1 MNSQSRNLA
10 LKKMHGGPDMDE
22 FIVCLKGWKL
32 WYSSTNNFKDTI
44 QFQLRFEI
52 VMNFV
57 YIFLKLRLR
66 LKQLFKRV
74 LTNILNE
81 FRPSRPRWPAKPR
94 VSRDWNPSLTGRS
107 RRGGCCTT
115 RKCRQQNRLTD
126 QRGLKGFAFSA
137 GLC

>member
-1 MNSQSRNLA
+1 MECRVCEFTVPQFGI
-10 LKKMHGGPDMDE
+10 KKMHGGPDMDE

-32 WYSSTNNFKDTI
+32 WNSSTNNFKDTI

-81 FRPSRPRWPAKPR
+81 FRPSRPRWPAI
-94 VSRDWNPSLTGRS
+94 T
-107 RRGGCCTT
+107 
-115 RKCRQQNRLTD
+115 
-126 QRGLKGFAFSA
+126 
-137 GLC
+137 

>member
-1 MNSQSRNLA
+1 MECRVCEFTVPQFGI
-10 LKKMHGGPDMDE
+10 KKMHGGPDMDE

-66 LKQLFKRV
+66 LKQLDQYSEWV
-74 LTNILNE
+74 STISTTLTGDYVI
-81 FRPSRPRWPAKPR
+81 AKPR
-94 VSRDWNPSLTGRS
+94 VSRD
-107 RRGGCCTT
+107 
-115 RKCRQQNRLTD
+115 
-126 QRGLKGFAFSA
+126 
-137 GLC
+137 

>member
-1 MNSQSRNLA
+1 
-10 LKKMHGGPDMDE
+10 MHGGPNLDE
-22 FIVCLKGWKL
+22 FIVCLRGWKL
-32 WYSSTNNFKDTI
+32 RYSSTNNFKDTT

-66 LKQLFKRV
+66 LTQQLKRV
-74 LTNILNE
+74 LTHSEWVLTTLTGDYVI
-81 FRPSRPRWPAKPR
+81 AKPR
-94 VSRDWNPSLTGRS
+94 VSRDLNPSLTRRS

-126 QRGLKGFAFSA
+126 QRGLKEFAFSA

>member
-1 MNSQSRNLA
+1 
-10 LKKMHGGPDMDE
+10 MHGGPDMDE
-22 FIVCLKGWKL
+22 FIVCLRGWKL
-32 WYSSTNNFKDTI
+32 RYSSTNNFKDTT

-66 LKQLFKRV
+66 LKQLLKRV
-74 LTNILNE
+74 LTHSEWVLTISTTLTGDYVI
-81 FRPSRPRWPAKPR
+81 AKPR
-94 VSRDWNPSLTGRS
+94 VSRDLNPSLTKRS

-126 QRGLKGFAFSA
+126 QRGLKEFAFSA